1 MPAQVEFR
9 LGSIFDE
16 PCDLIV
22 LPSSAGGT
30 VTPALQRDIRNFG
43 IPFPGAA
50 PVGTVTVCARH
61 IVYGTVTY
69 ATTVSGQTSSA
80 RAIEQIGHQVGR
92 LAGIHGARK
101 ISAPL
106 LGAGAGDLPVAVA
119 AAALTRGFLSTAPHD
134 ASLVISVLT
143 FEKLA
148 TVTGILSE
156 VVKGAPGSQAIRP
169 KDDWNALL
177 RWWES
182 ERDVLT
188 SRRDGPPSATAAPPA
203 PGPLSAAPGPAP
215 VRATT
220 APAPLAAAPGP
231 APAHATTAPA
241 PLAAAPGPAPVRATT
256 APAPLAAAPAPAPSV
271 PAAPASKRKRVF
283 VSYSHEDAEWLERL
297 QKHLRPLEREGA
309 LVWADTRIK
318 AGAQWR
324 EEIREALAETKV
336 AVLLI
341 SADFM
346 ASEFIVTNELPPLLK
361 AAEEEGATILPVI
374 ISASSFLRTPSLARF
389 QAVNDP
395 EKPLVQLRRGNRE
408 KVLDQVARAV
418 EDALNR

>member
-220 APAPLAAAPGP
+220 APAPLAAAP
-231 APAHATTAPA
+231 
-241 PLAAAPGPAPVRATT
+241 
-256 APAPLAAAPAPAPSV
+256 APAPSV